1 MKKMIILAFLIGS
14 AFLVS
19 AQLVLSS
26 GSNIV
31 VASGSSLVANEVIS
45 TDGIINNSG
54 TVEIKGDL
62 ENNTSGLMA
71 SSSSGTLKF
80 NGSSAQEITG
90 DYDAGF
96 YGTVIIDNSTG
107 VTVNYGNTTF
117 NNSLT
122 VNGKLIITPDI
133 GVSVVG
139 STTINSA
146 EGIVVQAD
154 ATGIGSFI
162 DNGIT
167 HGTSGTAKVQTYL
180 TGSGTPGTFDFH
192 CVGPTVDIT
201 GTGVTLAAFNV
212 VQYETYAY
220 KYNEPTD
227 TWVNYTSLSDP
238 IPTAKGIGLATNDGS
253 TNTMG
258 MTGELK
264 TGAISSEAMSIGGV
278 GNYLLSNPY
287 PSSIFWDDLY
297 TNNSSRVND
306 KVYLLDDSFSGNYRA
321 YNQGSGGSGGFTGYI
336 QVGQGFFVVAT
347 SASAF
352 TFDNGDRHHS
362 TADFYKSKTYT
373 NRLDVR
379 VEGNKSRDGLLVH
392 FYEGA
397 VSGYEPNEDVEKKM
411 SFSSNAA
418 QFWTVLNDGQQMSI
432 NALPLELLGKGMQS
446 IPMSFVCRTS
456 SDYIMN
462 FLDIESFEIG
472 TEIWLE
478 DKQVD
483 GDWVS
488 LNGNPN
494 YTFTAT
500 PEDLEDRFVIHFF
513 GPTGVD
519 EFSIENT
526 VEIYSYRQNAFV
538 RNNTNEVIK
547 EINIYTLSGELLQDI
562 NSPDLKL
569 NKYWVSDKVGY
580 YVIRVITDKNV
591 YTNKVFI
598 SK

>member
-80 NGSSAQEITG
+80 NGSTAQEITG

-122 VNGKLIITPDI
+122 VNGKLIITPDM
-133 GVSVVG
+133 GVSVIG

-146 EGIVVQAD
+146 EGIVVQAN

-167 HGTSGTAKVQTYL
+167 HGTSGTALVQTYL

-238 IPTAKGIGLATNDGS
+238 VPTAKGIGLATNDGS

-258 MTGELK
+258 MTGELV
-264 TGAISSEAMSIGGV
+264 TGNVSSEAMTTDKN

-336 QVGQGFFVVAT
+336 QVGQGFFVEAT

-362 TADFYKSKTYT
+362 NADFYKSSFT

-392 FYEGA
+392 FYESA
-397 VSGYEPNEDVEKKM
+397 VLGYEPNEDVEKKM

-418 QFWTVLNDGQQMSI
+418 QFWTVLNDEQQMSI
-432 NALPLELLGKGMQS
+432 NAMPLELLGKGMQS
-446 IPMSFVCRTS
+446 IPMSFICRAS
-456 SDYIMN
+456 SDYTMN

-488 LNGNPN
+488 VNNNPN

-562 NSPDLKL
+562 SSSDLKL